1 MDEPPKTRQENNK
14 RPREKRPDV
23 YSAKHAR
30 LTVQAF
36 RKPKLK

>member
-1 MDEPPKTRQENNK
+1 MDEPPKTRQEKKK

-30 LTVQAF
+30 LAMQAF
-36 RKPKLK
+36 TKTKSK